1 MITVQLEY
9 DDVEKADIDK
19 NWVRSICEN
28 IFVGSKGNKA
38 SITIIFSN
46 DYKLRKLK
54 KEYFGEDVFT
64 DTISFNLEEESDP
77 IEGEVYISL
86 ERVSENAHTFNQDF
100 ITECKRIIIHGC
112 LHLLGFNDKS
122 NDEKKEMTKMENDTL
137 SQNNWQNLFEN

>member
-9 DDVEKADIDK
+9 DNTAKPDIDE

-28 IFVGSKGNKA
+28 ILMDSNQVEA
-38 SITIIFSN
+38 SITFIFSN
-46 DYKLRKLK
+46 DDKLRKLK

-86 ERVSENAHTFNQDF
+86 ERVSENAHTFQQDF
-100 ITECKRIIIHGC
+100 ITEYKRVIIHGC
-112 LHLLGFNDKS
+112 LHLLGY
-122 NDEKKEMTKMENDTL
+122 NDELPEDKTKMTELEETYL
-137 SQNNWQNLFEN
+137 SHNIKVNQA

>member
-1 MITVQLEY
+1 MITVQIEY
-9 DDVEKADIDK
+9 DDAEKPDIDE

-28 IFVGSKGNKA
+28 IFVDSKENKA

-64 DTISFNLEEESDP
+64 DTISFNLEEENDP

-86 ERVSENAHTFNQDF
+86 ERVAENAHTFQQDF
-100 ITECKRIIIHGC
+100 ITEYKRVIIHGC
-112 LHLLGFNDKS
+112 LHLLGY
-122 NDEKKEMTKMENDTL
+122 NDELPEDKTIMTELEETYL
-137 SQNNWQNLFEN
+137 SHNIKVNQA

>member
-1 MITVQLEY
+1 MITVRLEY
-9 DDVEKADIDK
+9 DNTGKHDIDE

-28 IFVGSKGNKA
+28 IFVDSKGNKA

-86 ERVSENAHTFNQDF
+86 ERVSENAHTFQQDF
-100 ITECKRIIIHGC
+100 ITEYKRVIIHGC
-112 LHLLGFNDKS
+112 LHLLGY
-122 NDEKKEMTKMENDTL
+122 NDELPEDKTKMTELEETYL
-137 SQNNWQNLFEN
+137 SHNIKVNQA